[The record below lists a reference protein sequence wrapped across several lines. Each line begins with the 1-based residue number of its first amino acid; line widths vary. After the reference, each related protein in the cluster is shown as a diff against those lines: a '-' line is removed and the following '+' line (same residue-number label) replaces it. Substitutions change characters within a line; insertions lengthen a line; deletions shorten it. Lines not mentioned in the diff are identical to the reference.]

1 MRLHQLPNPSRY
13 PVSNFD
19 GVRNDVIRR
28 FEISNSAVVEVEREK
43 ARRWLR
49 KLIGELVTDPKLHDG
64 LADLV
69 IQIER
74 STPSHI

>member
-1 MRLHQLPNPSRY
+1 M
-13 PVSNFD
+13 
-19 GVRNDVIRR
+19 IRR
-28 FEISNSAVVEVEREK
+28 FEISNSAVVDVEREE

-49 KLIGELVTDPKLHDG
+49 KLVGELVTDPKLHDG

-74 STPSHI
+74 STPPHI